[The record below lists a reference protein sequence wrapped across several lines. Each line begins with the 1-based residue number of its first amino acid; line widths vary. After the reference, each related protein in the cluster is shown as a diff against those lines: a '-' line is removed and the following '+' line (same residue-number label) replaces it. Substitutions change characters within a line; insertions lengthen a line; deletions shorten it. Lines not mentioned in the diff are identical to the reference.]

1 MKHTKRNSII
11 ILIITIVFLYFLLK
25 DNYIKTFDSLKN
37 ANILWILIAI
47 AIYVLYLICDNL
59 VLHRVTK
66 LYKKDISFKYTMAL
80 GIMTKFF
87 NGITPLASGGQP
99 LQVMELRKQK
109 IKVEDATSII
119 AESYMLFQ
127 IVLVFF
133 ALGSILLNQVFH
145 IFTKVK
151 LLKDLTILGFIA
163 NLVLLL
169 FLLYVSFNKNASTK
183 IGKKIIDL
191 LYKLKILKDKDSVK
205 EKWTEKCTNY
215 HNNAVDLLK
224 NKIVILY
231 GLFFYFVSLVF
242 YHSIPFFIMKSL
254 GISVNIVK
262 VIIASCYAFIMSCYV
277 PIPGATGGAELCFL
291 GIMANFLNEPILSS
305 TLIIWRF
312 VTYYLPT
319 IIGAIVFNV
328 KKQLPKKVE

>member
-59 VLHRVTK
+59 VLHRVAK
-66 LYKKDISFKYTMAL
+66 LYKKDISFKYTLTL

-99 LQVMELRKQK
+99 LQVMELRRQK

-133 ALGSILLNQVFH
+133 ALGSILLNQVFR

-163 NLVLLL
+163 NLALLL
-169 FLLYVSFNKNASTK
+169 FLLYVSFNKNASTR
-183 IGKKIIDL
+183 IGKKVIDL
-191 LYKLKILKDKDSVK
+191 LYKLRIVKDKDSVK
-205 EKWTEKCTNY
+205 ENYDEQIEK
-215 HNNAVDLLK
+215 K
-224 NKIVILY
+224 
-231 GLFFYFVSLVF
+231 
-242 YHSIPFFIMKSL
+242 
-254 GISVNIVK
+254 
-262 VIIASCYAFIMSCYV
+262 
-277 PIPGATGGAELCFL
+277 
-291 GIMANFLNEPILSS
+291 
-305 TLIIWRF
+305 
-312 VTYYLPT
+312 
-319 IIGAIVFNV
+319 
-328 KKQLPKKVE
+328 